1 MKNIFLCFTL
11 AAAAAL
17 AAGAYD
23 YVCTDIACRSELNE
37 KITYAG
43 LNADIHRRY
52 NGYTVE
58 ELSAGY
64 APAENFLGKSE
75 IPMAVVNQYPELPV
89 GCEVTCAAAM
99 LNFLGHD
106 IDKCSLADNYL
117 PVSDGNFSEK
127 NGVLFGADPDSV
139 FIGDPY
145 GKGYG
150 CYAPVIAKVLNDYFA
165 SHGSADKAIVLDDPN
180 SADLERL
187 IDGGAPVIVWA
198 SIDMKPY
205 RHNAVSEWV
214 TEKGSTVSWLTNS
227 HTLILTGYDANHYYF
242 MDPNDKT
249 DIQRY
254 NKLTFISRWEE
265 NGKQSIAVKRG
276 EGG

>member
-1 MKNIFLCFTL
+1 MKNIVLCVTL
-11 AAAAAL
+11 AVAAVA

-23 YVCTDIACRSELNE
+23 YVSADISCRSAMSER
-37 KITYAG
+37 ITYAE
-43 LNADIHRRY
+43 LDADIHKRY
-52 NGYTVE
+52 RGYTVE

-64 APAENFLGKSE
+64 APAENFLGKSQ
-75 IPMAVVNQYPELPV
+75 IPMNVVNQHPELPV
-89 GCEVTCAAAM
+89 GCEVACAAAL
-99 LNFLGHD
+99 LNFLGFD

-117 PVSDGNFSEK
+117 PVSDGDFSEK
-127 NGVLFGADPDSV
+127 NGTLYGADPNKF

-150 CYAPVIAKVLNDYFA
+150 CYAPVIAEVLNDYFS
-165 SHGSADKAIVLDDPN
+165 SHGSDHKALVLDDPN
-180 SADLERL
+180 SADLERI

-214 TEKGSTVSWLTNS
+214 TQSGRTISWLTNS
-227 HTLILTGYDANHYYF
+227 HTLILTGYDANYYYF

-249 DIQRY
+249 DIMRY
-254 NKLTFISRWEE
+254 NKLTFLSRWEE
-265 NGKQSIAVKRG
+265 NGSQSIVVKKDG
-276 EGG
+276 